1 MWPCDLLNWSE
12 NSVDLGTRPQATS
25 NRCYVKTCERVN
37 DSSEEAGALFP
48 NDTWQ
53 SCVTWS
59 HLYHHYLHFL
69 HQRLCLLPRPRHLV
83 PRYRSL
89 LCSLYFHLRTSK
101 WSGFYGY
108 LRIKISINKP
118 FPSYPACASVSKRV
132 LQQNLSSVNEF
143 DFHESELP
151 GETLFHMNG
160 FVRGLV

>member
-1 MWPCDLLNWSE
+1 MTL
-12 NSVDLGTRPQATS
+12 
-25 NRCYVKTCERVN
+25 VKKR
-37 DSSEEAGALFP
+37 ALYFP

-59 HLYHHYLHFL
+59 HRYHHYLHFL

-89 LCSLYFHLRTSK
+89 LCSLYLHLRTSK
-101 WSGFYGY
+101 WSGFNGY
-108 LRIKISINKP
+108 LRIKISINRP

-132 LQQNLSSVNEF
+132 LQQTLSSVNEF

-160 FVRGLV
+160 FVRGLVSPQIKSKIETVGEWVNILFTLGL